1 MPKPGHWYA
10 LAALVIVLDQLS
22 KWLALASIM
31 PGEVIYF
38 APFWNWVLTF
48 NPGAAFSL
56 LADQPGWQR
65 WFFTLLALAV
75 AAWIALELR
84 KHPEQKLLSLALTLV
99 KVSQMVIDLG
109 ELVELEINP
118 LWVNARGAVALD
130 ARARLTPTASAYA
143 RRNTGSIARVDGAAE
158 KRRSKP
164 RLWCARR
171 FSSTR
176 ART

>member
-99 KVSQMVIDLG
+99 MGGALGNVIDR
-109 ELVELEINP
+109 V
-118 LWVNARGAVALD
+118 RFGAVVDFIQWHAAGYYWPAFNLAD
-130 ARARLTPTASAYA
+130 SAI
-143 RRNTGSIARVDGAAE
+143 TLGAILLVWDQLFT
-158 KRRSKP
+158 KP
-164 RLWCARR
+164 
-171 FSSTR
+171 SS
-176 ART
+176 AQSGLPK

>member
-65 WFFTLLALAV
+65 WFFTLLALVV

-99 KVSQMVIDLG
+99 MGGALGNVIDR
-109 ELVELEINP
+109 V
-118 LWVNARGAVALD
+118 RFGAVVDFVQWHAAGYYWPAFNVAD
-130 ARARLTPTASAYA
+130 SA
-143 RRNTGSIARVDGAAE
+143 ICLGAALLIFASFTH
-158 KRRSKP
+158 KKDSP
-164 RLWCARR
+164 
-171 FSSTR
+171 
-176 ART
+176 